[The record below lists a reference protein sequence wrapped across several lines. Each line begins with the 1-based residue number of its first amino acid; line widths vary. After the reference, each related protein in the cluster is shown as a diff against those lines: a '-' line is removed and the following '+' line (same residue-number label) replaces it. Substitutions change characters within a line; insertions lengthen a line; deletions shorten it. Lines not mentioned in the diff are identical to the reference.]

1 MIIEIR
7 QPELEALLRKR
18 LGTGE
23 FDNVEELLTV
33 ALSSL
38 PGDRHFHAEARRE
51 AVRRIKEFGEQN
63 KLGLGEPVT
72 RQFLHEGHRY

>member
-1 MIIEIR
+1 MTIEIR
-7 QPELEALLRKR
+7 QPELEALLRQR

-23 FDNVEELLTV
+23 FGNVEELLTV
-33 ALSSL
+33 ALSNL
-38 PGDRHFHAEARRE
+38 PDDRRFHSEARRE
-51 AVRRIKEFGEQN
+51 AVRRMKNFSEGN